1 MLFGSTYNTIVAR
14 PEVVLNTNIL
24 VAGLRSRLGA
34 SFRLISLVDSG
45 KFEIN
50 LSVPLLLEYE
60 EILIR
65 QKQELGLTRPDIDGF
80 LDYLCTVANLHEVYF
95 LWRPHLRDP
104 KDEMILE
111 LAVKARCEYIVTYNK
126 RDFRS
131 VEKFGIKTVTAREFL
146 ETIKE
151 LP

>member
-1 MLFGSTYNTIVAR
+1 MSKPEIV
-14 PEVVLNTNIL
+14 LDTNIL
-24 VAGLRSRLGA
+24 VSGLRSRLGA
-34 SFRLISLVDSG
+34 SFRLLSLVGSE

-50 LSVPLLLEYE
+50 LSVPLVLEYE
-60 EILIR
+60 DVLTR
-65 QKQELGLTRPDIDGF
+65 QQQELGLTRSEIDDF
-80 LDYLCTVANLHEVYF
+80 LDYLCAIANLHEVYF

-111 LAVKARCEYIVTYNK
+111 LAVKARCEYIITYNK
-126 RDFRS
+126 RDFGS
-131 VEKFGIKTVTAREFL
+131 IEKFGTKTATSREFL

>member
-1 MLFGSTYNTIVAR
+1 M
-14 PEVVLNTNIL
+14 VLDTNIL

-34 SFRLISLVDSG
+34 SFRLISLVGSG

-50 LSVPLLLEYE
+50 LSVPLVLEYE
-60 EILIR
+60 DILIR
-65 QKQELGLTRPDIDGF
+65 QRKELGLTRPDIDDF

-111 LAVKARCEYIVTYNK
+111 LAVKARCEYIVTYKK
-126 RDFRS
+126 RDFRGI
-131 VEKFGIKTVTAREFL
+131 EKFGIKTVTAREFL

>member
-1 MLFGSTYNTIVAR
+1 MNL
-14 PEVVLNTNIL
+14 PELVLDTNIL

-34 SFRLISLVDSG
+34 SFRLISLIGSG

-50 LSVPLLLEYE
+50 LSVPLVLEYE
-60 EILIR
+60 EILTR
-65 QKQELGLTRPDIDGF
+65 QQQELGLTRSDIDDF

-111 LAVKARCEYIVTYNK
+111 LAVKSRCEYIVTYNE
-126 RDFRS
+126 RDFRG
-131 VEKFGIKTVTAREFL
+131 VENFGIQTVTAREFL

>member
-1 MLFGSTYNTIVAR
+1 MSR
-14 PEVVLNTNIL
+14 PEVVLDTNVL

-34 SFRLISLVDSG
+34 SFRLISLVGSG
-45 KFEIN
+45 RFEIN
-50 LSVPLLLEYE
+50 LSVPLVLEYE
-60 EILIR
+60 EVLTR
-65 QKQELGLTRPDIDGF
+65 QKQELGLARSDIDDF
-80 LDYLCTVANLHEVYF
+80 LDYLCSVANLHEVYF

-111 LAVKARCEYIVTYNK
+111 LAVKAGCEYIVTHNE

-131 VEKFGIKTVTAREFL
+131 VEKFGIQTATAREFL

>member
-1 MLFGSTYNTIVAR
+1 MSK
-14 PEVVLNTNIL
+14 PEVVLDTNIL

-34 SFRLISLVDSG
+34 SFRLISLIGSG

-50 LSVPLLLEYE
+50 LSVPLVLEYE
-60 EILIR
+60 EVLTR
-65 QKQELGLTRPDIDGF
+65 QQQELGLTRADIADF
-80 LDYLCTVANLHEVYF
+80 IDYLCTVANLHEVYF

-104 KDEMILE
+104 TDEMILE
-111 LAVKARCEYIVTYNK
+111 LAVKARCEYIVTYNQ

-131 VEKFGIKTVTAREFL
+131 IEKFGIETVTAREFL

-151 LP
+151 IP

>member
-1 MLFGSTYNTIVAR
+1 M
-14 PEVVLNTNIL
+14 VLDTNIL

-34 SFRLISLVDSG
+34 SFRLISLVGSG
-45 KFEIN
+45 RFEIN
-50 LSVPLLLEYE
+50 LSVPLVLEYE
-60 EILIR
+60 DVLAR
-65 QKQELGLTRPDIDGF
+65 QMQESGLTRSDLDNF
-80 LDYLCTVANLHEVYF
+80 LDYLCAVANLHEVYF

-111 LAVKARCEYIVTYNK
+111 LAVKAGCEYIVTYNK

>member
-1 MLFGSTYNTIVAR
+1 MSQ
-14 PEVVLNTNIL
+14 PEVVLDTNVL

-34 SFRLISLVDSG
+34 SFRLISLIGKG
-45 KFEIN
+45 KFVIN
-50 LSVPLLLEYE
+50 LSVPLVLEYE
-60 EILIR
+60 EVLIR
-65 QKQELGLTRPDIDGF
+65 QQRDLGLTTSDVDDF
-80 LDYLCTVANLHEVYF
+80 LDYLCSVANLHEVYF

-111 LAVKARCEYIVTYNK
+111 LAVKARCEYIVTYNE
-126 RDFRS
+126 RDFRG
-131 VEKFGIKTVTAREFL
+131 VQKFGIQTMTAREFL